1 MFTGIVEEVGRVKV
15 VDPARLVIGASTVM
29 SDLAVSDSICINGA
43 CLTVTSRDA
52 ATFSVDVVPETLRR
66 TNLGSLGAG
75 DPVNL
80 ERSLAVSAR
89 FGGHIVQGHVDATG
103 AVESIGEE
111 DEALLIKLTAP
122 QSIMRY
128 VVEKGF
134 IAVDGTSLTVV
145 NCDSLSFLVT
155 IIPYTRDNTV
165 FGTRNEGDSV
175 NLETDIIA
183 KYVERLSTGSRDF
196 VDVARES

>member
-1 MFTGIVEEVGRVKV
+1 MFTGIEEVGRVKV

-111 DEALLIKLTAP
+111 GEALLIKLTAP

-145 NCDSLSFLVT
+145 NCDSLSFRVT